1 MVTKRAIKIF
11 LLVIVTA
18 AVTAILLSPWLSRE
32 RFQSRTNS
40 IRNDTVIDV
49 DSIWKEM
56 YVFNVPKTILVPS
69 KTDTIYQERITK
81 DSIRNDTTLQVTS
94 KTYDIDNDT
103 VGAHVVV
110 SGINPNVD
118 SITIWSRK
126 ITHTID
132 RTVTKTITKTIPNT
146 KSKRLKIYPSLG
158 VGYGVFGKKL
168 DMYVGIGVT
177 YGI

>member
-1 MVTKRAIKIF
+1 MIGKKTIKIF
-11 LLVIVTA
+11 IIVIVTA

-32 RFQSRTNS
+32 RFNSKTNT
-40 IRNDTVIDV
+40 IDTVIDV

-56 YVFNVPKTILVPS
+56 YVFNVPKKILVPI
-69 KTDTIYQERITK
+69 KTDTVYQERITK

-94 KTYDIDNDT
+94 KTYEIDNDT

-177 YGI
+177 YGM